1 MVIRDLNF
9 LWKRDTIIT
18 LNEKEKNTRC
28 TVNISFSPV
37 KKCIVFLEKRQ
48 ITSLLLLA
56 IYHALVECYHS
67 IIENDYPSPDS
78 RGASERGGIM
88 DGKRVKRE

>member
-1 MVIRDLNF
+1 M
-9 LWKRDTIIT
+9 KREG
-18 LNEKEKNTRC
+18 EKKKHVV

-56 IYHALVECYHS
+56 IYHALVKCYHS
-67 IIENDYPSPDS
+67 IIENDYPSPGF
-78 RGASERGGIM
+78 RGASERGRIM